1 VDTVAFGEAESAEV
15 DRQSSPEVIYE
26 HLRRRILSGE
36 IAAGAE
42 LRQLTLA
49 TEFNVSR
56 GPVREALRLLQQE
69 GLIDS
74 HVNQR
79 SKVRSLSTEE
89 AEHLY
94 ALRVVNEAVALSVSV
109 PRMTQDDLDSLERLV
124 EELADTHPQD
134 FAEWEH
140 IHDSFHRLLLSHAS
154 PQTLAFLTYL
164 AQHTERYR
172 RIYVSDSAAGWRM
185 GSAEHG
191 LIARACRDRDV
202 RGANVLLANHLA
214 RAGLTLVAIMS
225 PSYEPEMLRAALFQ
239 VTNTSQL

>member
-1 VDTVAFGEAESAEV
+1 METTTFEATESLEV

-26 HLRRRILSGE
+26 QLRRRILSGD

-49 TEFNVSR
+49 AEFHVSR

-74 HVNQR
+74 EVNQR
-79 SKVRSLSTEE
+79 AKVRSLSTEE

-109 PRMTQDDLDSLERLV
+109 PRMTEADINVLERLV
-124 EELADTHPQD
+124 EELAQTNPQD
-134 FAEWEH
+134 FAEWER

-154 PQTLAFLTYL
+154 AQTRAFLTYL

-172 RIYVSDSAAGWRM
+172 RIYVSDSAAAWRM
-185 GSAEHG
+185 GSAEHA
-191 LIARACRDRDV
+191 LIAAACRDRDI